1 MIVKCIGD
9 PTFEFEIGQLEP
21 SLLDSDFVTRLRDFG
36 MKLKKILRKND
47 WFLTGSIRLKYE
59 SLLWVTVWVSIG
71 SGTQE

>member
-36 MKLKKILRKND
+36 MKLKSDFKKKMTDFEPVVLGLNMSH
-47 WFLTGSIRLKYE
+47 FYE
-59 SLLWVTVWVSIG
+59 SQFESA
-71 SGTQE
+71 

>member
-36 MKLKKILRKND
+36 MKLKND
-47 WFLTGSIRLKYE
+47 FKKK
-59 SLLWVTVWVSIG
+59 VTDTMRWY
-71 SGTQE
+71 

>member
-36 MKLKKILRKND
+36 MKLKKVILRQ
-47 WFLTGSIRLKYE
+47 
-59 SLLWVTVWVSIG
+59 VIG
-71 SGTQE
+71 MI

>member
-36 MKLKKILRKND
+36 MKLKSDFKASDRNDLKILGLNMSHFYD
-47 WFLTGSIRLKYE
+47 S
-59 SLLWVTVWVSIG
+59 
-71 SGTQE
+71 